1 MFVKQRRALR
11 SPELGLA
18 INSTHTK
25 IFIYVTNFK
34 QMYVDMNMSNAEVI
48 SACSIDA
55 QYQQF
60 YCKANIE
67 QILLFTEY

>member
-1 MFVKQRRALR
+1 
-11 SPELGLA
+11 
-18 INSTHTK
+18 
-25 IFIYVTNFK
+25 
-34 QMYVDMNMSNAEVI
+34 MYVDMNMSNAEVI

-60 YCKANIE
+60 YSKANKK